1 MDAILSKGSLASL
14 ATVATVLQFLTGTV
28 ICNRYIR
35 KKSTGDTSAFPFI
48 SGFLSC
54 FMWLKYG
61 VLTEESTLILVNFIG
76 SALFF
81 SYAVVFFIFCVNK
94 REVIRQMMLI
104 SCIIL
109 SATFYTMF
117 ESDVEK
123 SIRII
128 GKRQPLANLWRES
141 TNYFISSFVSRVGL
155 LCCCLAVLFF
165 ASPLTTLAHVIR
177 TQNTDS
183 LPFPIIV
190 ASFFVCFLWTA
201 YGVMIGDR
209 FIQVP
214 NLLGGILAG
223 IQLTL
228 YVIYPKKKASA
239 SGPRYSPLVSENP
252 IL

>member
-1 MDAILSKGSLASL
+1 MDGIMSKGSLASL

-48 SGFLSC
+48 SGFLSKLRRDYIHYVWLNLSVMIYHLCFSC

-81 SYAVVFFIFCVNK
+81 SYTVVFFIFCVNK
-94 REVIRQMMLI
+94 REVIRQMMVI

-109 SATFYTMF
+109 SATLYTLF
-117 ESDVEK
+117 ETDDEK
-123 SIRII
+123 SIRVI
-128 GKRQPLANLWRES
+128 
-141 TNYFISSFVSRVGL
+141 GL

-165 ASPLTTLAHVIR
+165 ASPLTMLAHVIR

-190 ASFFVCFLWTA
+190 ASFFVCLLWTA
-201 YGVMIGDR
+201 YGVLIGDR
-209 FIQVP
+209 FIQIP

-228 YVIYPKKKASA
+228 YVIYPKKKASF
-239 SGPRYSPLVSENP
+239 SGGPRYSPLKS
-252 IL
+252 L

>member
-1 MDAILSKGSLASL
+1 MDAILSKGSLGTL

-61 VLTEESTLILVNFIG
+61 VLTEESTVMLVNFIG

-81 SYAVVFFIFCVNK
+81 SYTVVFFVFCVNK

-117 ESDVEK
+117 ESDAEK

-128 GKRQPLANLWRES
+128 
-141 TNYFISSFVSRVGL
+141 GL

-165 ASPLTTLAHVIR
+165 ASPLTMLAHVIR

-201 YGVMIGDR
+201 YGVSGWLRDVACAGESTDFLTCLLLLLQGSKSSWRNIGRNTIDVVCDIPEAES
-209 FIQVP
+209 F
-214 NLLGGILAG
+214 L
-223 IQLTL
+223 
-228 YVIYPKKKASA
+228 
-239 SGPRYSPLVSENP
+239 
-252 IL
+252 

>member
-1 MDAILSKGSLASL
+1 MDAILSKGSLATL

-81 SYAVVFFIFCVNK
+81 SYTVVFFIFCVNK
-94 REVIRQMMLI
+94 REVVRQMMLI

-109 SATFYTMF
+109 SATLYTMF

-123 SIRII
+123 SVRII
-128 GKRQPLANLWRES
+128 
-141 TNYFISSFVSRVGL
+141 GL

-201 YGVMIGDR
+201 YGVLIGDR

-228 YVIYPKKKASA
+228 YVIYPKPKASA
-239 SGPRYSPLVSENP
+239 SGGPRYSPLVSENP

>member
-1 MDAILSKGSLASL
+1 MDAILSKNSLATL

-61 VLTEESTLILVNFIG
+61 VLTEESTVMLVNFIG

-81 SYAVVFFIFCVNK
+81 CYTVVFFIFSVNK

-109 SATFYTMF
+109 SATIYTSL
-117 ESDVEK
+117 ETSSEK
-123 SIRII
+123 SIRVI
-128 GKRQPLANLWRES
+128 
-141 TNYFISSFVSRVGL
+141 GL

-165 ASPLTTLAHVIR
+165 ASPLTKLAHVIR

-190 ASFFVCFLWTA
+190 ASFFVCLLWTA
-201 YGVMIGDR
+201 YGVLISDR
-209 FIQVP
+209 FIQIP

-228 YVIYPKKKASA
+228 YVIYPKQKTS
-239 SGPRYSPLVSENP
+239 SSGGPRYSPLVSESP

>member
-1 MDAILSKGSLASL
+1 MEAILSKGSLAALS
-14 ATVATVLQFLTGTV
+14 TIATVLQFLTGT
-28 ICNRYIR
+28 
-35 KKSTGDTSAFPFI
+35 
-48 SGFLSC
+48 C

-81 SYAVVFFIFCVNK
+81 SYTVVFFVFSVNK
-94 REVIRQMMLI
+94 REVVRQMMLI

-109 SATFYTMF
+109 SATIYTSL
-117 ESDVEK
+117 ETSLEK
-123 SIRII
+123 S
-128 GKRQPLANLWRES
+128 
-141 TNYFISSFVSRVGL
+141 VRVIGL

-165 ASPLTTLAHVIR
+165 ASPFAKLAHVIR

-190 ASFFVCFLWTA
+190 SSFFVCLLWTA
-201 YGVMIGDR
+201 YGVLINDL
-209 FIQVP
+209 FIQIP

-228 YVIYPKKKASA
+228 YVIYPKQKAS
-239 SGPRYSPLVSENP
+239 SSGGPRYSPLVSENP

>member
-1 MDAILSKGSLASL
+1 MDAIMSKASLATL

-35 KKSTGDTSAFPFI
+35 KKSTGDTSAVPFI

-61 VLTEESTLILVNFIG
+61 VLTEESTVILVNFIG

-81 SYAVVFFIFCVNK
+81 SYTVVFFIFCVNK
-94 REVIRQMMLI
+94 REVIRQMMGI

-109 SATFYTMF
+109 SATFYTMI
-117 ESDVEK
+117 ETDEEK
-123 SIRII
+123 SIRVI
-128 GKRQPLANLWRES
+128 
-141 TNYFISSFVSRVGL
+141 GL

-165 ASPLTTLAHVIR
+165 ASPLTKLAHVIR

-183 LPFPIIV
+183 LPFPIIL
-190 ASFFVCFLWTA
+190 ASFFVCLLWTA
-201 YGVMIGDR
+201 YGVLIGDR
-209 FIQVP
+209 FVQIP

-228 YVIYPKKKASA
+228 YVIYPKQKAS
-239 SGPRYSPLVSENP
+239 SSGGPRYSPLVSENP
-252 IL
+252 VL